1 MKIQYRTRDIEGD
14 SPAGGPAVTVTLNPL
29 CHNVT
34 YTVELSFGVREE
46 EEEEEEE
53 EECLPQQ
60 TVSATL
66 LPGAAISLPTQENQH
81 CFSRLSLSRHTNSK
95 PPHAKALAA
104 LSCYVF

>member
-1 MKIQYRTRDIEGD
+1 M
-14 SPAGGPAVTVTLNPL
+14 TVTLNPL

-46 EEEEEEE
+46 EEEEEK

-66 LPGAAISLPTQENQH
+66 LPGAAVIFSVNTTALPLAQGQLYCYTSLHLNIEG
-81 CFSRLSLSRHTNSK
+81 SE
-95 PPHAKALAA
+95 
-104 LSCYVF
+104 